1 MIILLSRPIY
11 IRLNLHS
18 QIRRMTLDMKRV
30 LRIAYVSIFPK
41 IPIFPYKEK
50 KIKGLGYIF

>member
-1 MIILLSRPIY
+1 MIILLSEPIY

-18 QIRRMTLDMKRV
+18 QVGRMTLDMKRV

-41 IPIFPYKEK
+41 ISIFPRKEK
-50 KIKGLGYIF
+50 K